1 VTILLAAAL
10 VDRQTGCMLMALSMG
25 LTAFTMGRLFVVMRE
40 LNDWVA
46 RCLLALGLILFITQA
61 GSLYTL
67 ATTVEVPAAEVPL
80 PTPESPDDRQAP
92 R

>member
-1 VTILLAAAL
+1 MTVLFAAAL
-10 VDRQTGCMLMALSMG
+10 LDRQTGCMLMSMSMG
-25 LTAFTMGRLFVVMRE
+25 LTAFTMGRLFVVIRE
-40 LNDWVA
+40 LDDWVA

-67 ATTVEVPAAEVPL
+67 ATTIEVPAAEVPL
-80 PTPESPDDRQAP
+80 PTPESPDVHQAP

>member
-1 VTILLAAAL
+1 VTALFAAAL
-10 VDRQTGCMLMALSMG
+10 LDRQTGCMLISLSMG
-25 LTAFTMGRLFVVMRE
+25 LTALTMGRLFVVICK
-40 LNDWVA
+40 LDDWVS